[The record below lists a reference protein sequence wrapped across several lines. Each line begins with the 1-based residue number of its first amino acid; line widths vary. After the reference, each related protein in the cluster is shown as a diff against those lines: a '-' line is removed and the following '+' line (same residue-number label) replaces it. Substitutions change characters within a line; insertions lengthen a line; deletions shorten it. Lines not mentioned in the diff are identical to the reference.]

1 MRAAV
6 YVRYH
11 SGDGFGHV
19 AWAFDWSPHLVSVGA
34 VENHSGAF
42 DTPAARM
49 GFWNAFTPDPTPR
62 MGELLYDDVKYVDLD
77 EVRPVKAYRVALWIK
92 NQPFR
97 AIHRNCLDDTYDVL
111 RAYGV
116 RHLDPPSRDLIPK
129 EWFKRFPG
137 TLAHVSDFRWDENRT
152 VAPPFNEKQA
162 RGLEPVEGNPN
173 ILKPLR
179 PSWRRPWHP
188 KFHLLNLQKLFAR

>member
-19 AWAFDWSPHLVSVGA
+19 GWAFDWSPQLVGAGA

-49 GFWNAFTPDPTPR
+49 GFWSSFMPDPTPR
-62 MGELLYDDVKYVDLD
+62 MRELLYDDVKYVDLY
-77 EVRPVKAYRVALWIK
+77 EARPVKAYRVVLWIRT
-92 NQPFR
+92 QPFR
-97 AIHRNCLDDTYDVL
+97 AVHRNCLDDTYDVL

-137 TLAHVSDFRWDENRT
+137 TLAHVSDFHWRDVT
-152 VAPPFNEKQA
+152 HSQSVAEHTGPQ
-162 RGLEPVEGNPN
+162 LT
-173 ILKPLR
+173 PLC

-188 KFHLLNLQKLFAR
+188 KFHLLNLQKLFVH